1 MPKAN
6 QFGVSSAVP
15 FETDTVTLAD
25 GTVVP
30 VSQPVREE
38 PTEDAE
44 EVQSSPGNNSSPS
57 VTKTGDT
64 QRKPARK
71 SAGRSHVQTT
81 GSL

>member
-6 QFGVSSAVP
+6 RFGVSSAVP

-38 PTEDAE
+38 PTEEAE
-44 EVQSSPGNNSSPS
+44 GVPSFPGNSSSPS

-64 QRKPARK
+64 QKRPAKK
-71 SAGRSHVQTT
+71 SAGHSPVRTT